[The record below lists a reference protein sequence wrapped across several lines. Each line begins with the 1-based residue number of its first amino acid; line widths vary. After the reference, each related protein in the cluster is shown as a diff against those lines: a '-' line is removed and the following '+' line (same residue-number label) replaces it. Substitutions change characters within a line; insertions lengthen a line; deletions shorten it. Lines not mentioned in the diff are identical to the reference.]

1 MRDVLFQALVYL
13 IQAVIVVVGTL
24 LARYIR
30 KKEELLK
37 QKIGQERYLL
47 LYEVAQNVVK
57 AIEQM
62 FGAGQGEL
70 KKSEAVKFL
79 MQNFKLTED
88 EAEKLVEAAV
98 YEMNKVLKATTTQAT
113 WTSSPSVTKQQ

>member
-1 MRDVLFQALVYL
+1 MREAVLQVFIYIL
-13 IQAVIVVVGTL
+13 QAVIVVLGTFIV
-24 LARYIR
+24 AYV
-30 KKEELLK
+30 KKRLELLQ

-47 LYEVAQNVVK
+47 LVEVANNLVK
-57 AIEQM
+57 AIEQT

-70 KKSEAVKFL
+70 KRSEAIKFL

-98 YEMNKVLKATTTQAT
+98 FEMNKVLKGSNTM
-113 WTSSPSVTKQQ
+113 QQ